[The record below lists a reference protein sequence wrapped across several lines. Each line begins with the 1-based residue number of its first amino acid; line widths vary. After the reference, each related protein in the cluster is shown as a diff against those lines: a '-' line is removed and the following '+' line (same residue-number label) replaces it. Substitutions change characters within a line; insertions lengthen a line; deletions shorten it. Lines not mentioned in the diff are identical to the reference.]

1 MDFELKRGVARARQT
16 GVALI
21 FALLA
26 LVALTMGAVALIR
39 SVDTGTLALGNL
51 SFKQSGVTA
60 GAKAADQ
67 ALTWLAANIG
77 SGALDANIPA
87 QGYSATSM
95 DSLDPTGRSL
105 GSANLMAQVDW
116 NEDNCSQTGGGGAGC
131 MDTAPEITVGSDK
144 VRYIITRLC
153 SRALPTSDAT
163 NSCAVP
169 VMGSTIAAAG
179 RGSVDAGGKAER
191 TGGVVYSPYFRIITR
206 TVGPKGTVSFTET
219 LVRF

>member
-1 MDFELKRGVARARQT
+1 MKLIASHRIRQPKQA

-77 SGALDANIPA
+77 NGTLDANIPA
-87 QGYSATSM
+87 KGYSATSM
-95 DSLDPTGRSL
+95 DSLDPTGRSV
-105 GSANLMAQVDW
+105 GTANLMAQVDW
-116 NEDNCSQTGGGGAGC
+116 DDNNCAQAGVGAGC

-153 SRALPTSDAT
+153 SKPLPTSDAT

-169 VMGSTIAAAG
+169 VAGSTIDAAG
-179 RGSVDAGGKAER
+179 RGSLDAGAKTDR
-191 TGGVVYSPYFRIITR
+191 TGGIVYSPYFRIITR

-219 LVRF
+219 MVRF

>member
-1 MDFELKRGVARARQT
+1 MYRATHSIKQA
-16 GVALI
+16 GVALL
-21 FALLA
+21 FTLLA
-26 LVALTMGAVALIR
+26 LVALSMGAVALIR

-67 ALTWLAANIG
+67 ALTWLAANIA
-77 SGALDANIPA
+77 SGVLDSNVAA

-95 DSLDPTGRSL
+95 DSLDPTGRSI
-105 GSANLMAQVDW
+105 GTANLMAQVDW
-116 NEDNCSQTGGGGAGC
+116 GDNNCVVNGVAVGAQGC
-131 MDTAPEITVGSDK
+131 MDTAPEVTVGADK
-144 VRYIITRLC
+144 VRFIIARLC
-153 SRALPTSDAT
+153 SKPLPTSDAT

-169 VMGSTIAAAG
+169 VMGSTVSASG
-179 RGSVDAGGKAER
+179 RGSIDSSNKTDR

-206 TVGPKGTVSFTET
+206 TVGPKETVSFTET